1 MVSEIHG
8 VKVHD
13 DVIIFQRDVF
23 VFFGHILTDTRL
35 DLQFNA
41 EQSFLGNHGLIIF
54 DFQDTEGQIRDDVII
69 FQTDVLIFSNM
80 SICVP

>member
-1 MVSEIHG
+1 M
-8 VKVHD
+8 KVHD

-23 VFFGHILTDTRL
+23 VFFGHILTDILL
-35 DLQFNA
+35 DSQFNA

-54 DFQDTEGQIRDDVII
+54 GFQDTEGQIRDDIII

-80 SICVP
+80 SIYVP